1 MKLNL
6 IRRSVLS
13 LLLAA
18 LSFLALPAT
27 VNASSSDGLKSQSGP
42 EMANA
47 VVADQFN
54 VAGQL
59 AAGNAAYSRGDY
71 AEAFRLYRNIAVFGV
86 PESHYRLG
94 LMYAEGLGTR
104 KSANQAEFWMKSA
117 AQSNYPG
124 AAEALSLIRARLAK
138 G

>member
-1 MKLNL
+1 MKPSV
-6 IRRSVLS
+6 IRRSVFS

-18 LSFLALPAT
+18 ISVLAFSAT
-27 VNASSSDGLKSQSGP
+27 VNASSGDGLKSQSGP
-42 EMANA
+42 RMANVA
-47 VVADQFN
+47 VADQFN

-71 AEAFRLYRNIAVFGV
+71 AEAFRLYKNIAVLGV
-86 PESHYRLG
+86 PEAHYRLG
-94 LMYAEGLGTR
+94 LMYAGGLGTR
-104 KSANQAEFWMKSA
+104 QSANQAEFWMNSA

-124 AAEALSLIRARLAK
+124 AAQALSLIRAMMAK